1 MSAAEEIDE
10 LQVVRARMVLILA
23 NSVNVCTRIL
33 KRKCCSGTR
42 QMLQ

>member
-10 LQVVRARMVLILA
+10 LQAVRARMVLILA

-33 KRKCCSGTR
+33 KMKCCSGTR